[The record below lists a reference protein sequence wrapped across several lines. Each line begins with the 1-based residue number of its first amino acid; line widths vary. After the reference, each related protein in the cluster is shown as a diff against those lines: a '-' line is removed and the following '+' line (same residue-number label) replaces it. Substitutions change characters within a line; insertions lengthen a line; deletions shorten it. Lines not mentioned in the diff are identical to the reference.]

1 MSTAKKMLFIL
12 DEKVKKE
19 LETLIPQ
26 GQRSKVINEALMKE
40 LLLLKRKKI
49 TAELLEIAG
58 GTRPISVKEIIAELK
73 KDRRRH

>member
-1 MSTAKKMLFIL
+1 MSTAKKMLFTL

-40 LLLLKRKKI
+40 LLLLKRRKI
-49 TAELLEIAG
+49 AAELLEIAG
-58 GTRPISVKEIIAELK
+58 GTRPISAKEIIGELK